1 MQNFMM
7 SSLVAAGGVETEQRL
22 LGVLVQLVVIIVVA
36 RIFAALFRKLG
47 QPTVVGEILAGLILG
62 PSVLG
67 RFEAAGWLPH
77 ISAHIFDPSAA
88 PVFLILSQIGL
99 ILLLFLIGLEFDF
112 AHLRA
117 NGRAALGISI
127 AGVAA
132 PFALGIG
139 LGAFIHPHLPEN
151 PNHLGFLLFMGTAMS
166 ITALPVLG
174 RILMELK
181 ISRTRVGTIAI
192 TAAAIDDAAGWIL
205 LAAVSALVQA
215 RFHILHSLRMIAFT
229 VAFALVMI
237 FVVRPAMRWWIGRTL
252 HGNHRMLGLNEMAVV
267 LVVLFL
273 CAVATN
279 LIGIFAI
286 FGAFMF
292 GTILSDQREFRE
304 AIVRSLREF
313 VTVFF
318 LPIFFTYTGLRT
330 DIGTLHNP
338 TMWFLAGLVLVAAIA
353 GKFGGCAAAAWVS
366 GCSRRDSVCIGV
378 MMNTR
383 GLMEL
388 VVINVGY
395 EMKVIPQS
403 VYCMLVIMAVV
414 TTVVTT
420 PILMRTTRG
429 TELEEGMRQS
439 GFGRVRQ
446 AT

>member
-1 MQNFMM
+1 MQNITI
-7 SSLVAAGGVETEQRL
+7 SNLLAAGGVETEERL
-22 LGVLVQLVVIIVVA
+22 LLVLIQLVVIIVVA
-36 RIFAALFRKLG
+36 RVFAALFRKLG

-67 RFEAAGWLPH
+67 KFEAAEWLPN
-77 ISAHIFDPSAA
+77 ISGHIFDPSVA
-88 PVFLILSQIGL
+88 PVFTVLSQIGL
-99 ILLLFLIGLEFDF
+99 ILLLFLIGLEFEF
-112 AHLRA
+112 SHLRSS
-117 NGRAALGISI
+117 GRAALGISI

-132 PFALGIG
+132 PYVLGIG
-139 LGAFIHPHLPEN
+139 VGALVYPHVQETH
-151 PNHLGFLLFMGTAMS
+151 NHLGFLLFMGTAMS

-192 TAAAIDDAAGWIL
+192 TAAAVNDAIGWIL
-205 LAAVSALVQA
+205 LAGVSAMVQA
-215 RFHILHSLRMIAFT
+215 RFRILHSLGMIALT
-229 VAFALVMI
+229 AGFALLM
-237 FVVRPAMRWWIGRTL
+237 FLFVRPAMRWWIRRTL
-252 HGNHRMLGLNEMAVV
+252 RDSHHTLGLNEMAVV

-292 GTILSDQREFRE
+292 GAILSDQVEFRE
-304 AIVRSLREF
+304 AIVRSFREF

-338 TMWFLAGLVLVAAIA
+338 TMWILAGVVLLAAIA
-353 GKFGGCAAAAWVS
+353 GKFGGCATAAWMS

-388 VVINVGY
+388 VVVNIGY

-420 PILMRTTRG
+420 PILRLTTRG
-429 TELEEGMRQS
+429 TELEEGMMQS
-439 GFGRVRQ
+439 GFARVRH

>member
-1 MQNFMM
+1 METF
-7 SSLVAAGGVETEQRL
+7 LIPIPLGAGGIEVEQRL
-22 LGVLVQLVVIIVVA
+22 LTVLVQLVVIIVVA
-36 RIFAALFRKLG
+36 RVFAALFRKLG

-67 RFEAAGWLPH
+67 KLEAAGVVPH
-77 ISAHIFDPSAA
+77 ISAMVFDPAVA
-88 PVFLILSQIGL
+88 PVFTVLSQIGL
-99 ILLLFLIGLEFDF
+99 VLLLFLIGLEFEVG
-112 AHLRA
+112 HLRA
-117 NGRAALGISI
+117 SGRTALGISL
-127 AGVAA
+127 AGVAV
-132 PFALGIG
+132 PFVLGIAIG
-139 LGAFIHPHLPEN
+139 YVIHPHLHDGPTR
-151 PNHLGFLLFMGTAMS
+151 LGFLLFMGTAMS

-192 TAAAIDDAAGWIL
+192 TAAAVDDACGWIL

-215 RFHILHSLRMIAFT
+215 KFRIVHSLGMIGLTAG
-229 VAFALVMI
+229 FALTMI
-237 FVVRPAMRWWIGRTL
+237 LVVRPAMRWWIGRTL
-252 HGNHRMLGLNEMAVV
+252 RDGRRELGLNEMAVV

-304 AIVRSLREF
+304 SILRSFREF

-330 DIGTLHNP
+330 DTGTLHSA
-338 TMWFLAGLVLVAAIA
+338 TMWLLAGGVLAVAIA
-353 GKFGGCAAAAWVS
+353 GKFGGCATAAWLG
-366 GCSRRDSVCIGV
+366 GCSWRDSASIGI

-395 EMKVIPQS
+395 DMKVIPQS
-403 VYCMLVIMAVV
+403 VYCMLVIMAVA

-420 PILMRTTRG
+420 PLLLATTRG
-429 TELEEGMRQS
+429 TELEAGLVES
-439 GFGRVRQ
+439 GFARMRLQ
-446 AT
+446 